1 MMVQFLGVYNMAE
14 IRLVSASLQEYSEP
28 WILLRLYSEL
38 VLSHKFKKLL
48 SPLTIHRLFFPSK
61 GRRVRWCCISFGSLL
76 PRRQCEL
83 RVAIFWV
90 LKSLYVTSSR
100 EKFRLL
106 FLTSVYELEL
116 TQLLVICSREWAP
129 DQRERT
135 PNSCIFPF
143 RETDLLLCRG
153 RKTTAVIKR
162 RETPERERL
171 KTAHWAA

>member
-1 MMVQFLGVYNMAE
+1 MFTPTLSKMAE
-14 IRLVSASLQEYSEP
+14 IRLVLATLQEYSEQ
-28 WILLRLYSEL
+28 WIQEDCIRNW
-38 VLSHKFKKLL
+38 FC
-48 SPLTIHRLFFPSK
+48 
-61 GRRVRWCCISFGSLL
+61 RVRLKNYFLL
-76 PRRQCEL
+76 LQYIVCSSQVKVGGWDGVVSVLEDCFL
-83 RVAIFWV
+83 GVSVCWNILA

-106 FLTSVYELEL
+106 FLTSVYELDV

-129 DQRERT
+129 DQRART
-135 PNSCIFPF
+135 PISCIFPF